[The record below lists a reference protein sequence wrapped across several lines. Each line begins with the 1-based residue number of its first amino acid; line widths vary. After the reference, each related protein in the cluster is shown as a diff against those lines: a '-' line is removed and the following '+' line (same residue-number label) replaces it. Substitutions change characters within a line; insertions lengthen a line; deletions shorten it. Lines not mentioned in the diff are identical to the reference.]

1 MPATRRRRRRSLS
14 DEERADRR
22 EAERKLMAEA
32 VAQLRSS
39 EGWQRWLRVRR
50 YFHSYSLHNQL
61 LIAFQ
66 RPGATRVAGF
76 RRWLQLGYA
85 VRKGERGIR
94 IWAPRPPSKRKLEEW
109 RKAGADPELEPRV
122 FFRLVSVFDRSQVDP
137 LPEFPGGPVEL
148 DPPIH
153 PVEGD
158 SLAGLFEPLVKFG
171 ASIGYAVAIEEIPG
185 SALGYCQPQRY
196 RIGVEAVS
204 ESFSPNAQ
212 VAVAIHELAHALVR
226 CERLAEDP
234 DLTYSQEEVVVEAVN
249 FSVCSAVGLD
259 TSSWSVPYMAIYG
272 EGAEVERYA
281 QLIDRLAS
289 RLEDVA
295 LAALRG
301 EFADHKGHQLAE
313 AA

>member
-1 MPATRRRRRRSLS
+1 M
-14 DEERADRR
+14 ADAI
-22 EAERKLMAEA
+22 E
-32 VAQLRSS
+32 QLRSS

-50 YFHSYSLHNQL
+50 HFHSYSLHNQL

-94 IWAPRPPSKRKLEEW
+94 IWAPCPPSKKKLRQW
-109 RKAGADPELEPRV
+109 REAGADPDQKPRT

-148 DPPIH
+148 DPPIQ

-158 SLAGLFEPLVKFG
+158 SLAGLFRPLAEFA
-171 ASIGYAVAIEEIPG
+171 ASIGYTVAVEEIAG
-185 SALGYCQPQRY
+185 SALGYCQSQR
-196 RIGVEAVS
+196 RHIGVEAAS
-204 ESFSPNAQ
+204 EDFSPNAQ
-212 VAVAIHELAHALVR
+212 VGVEIHELAHAFVR
-226 CERLAEDP
+226 CDRREEDP
-234 DLTYSQEEVVVEAVN
+234 PLTYAQEEVVVESVA

-259 TSSWSVPYMAIYG
+259 TSAWSVPYMATWG
-272 EGAEVERYA
+272 EGVEVERYA

-289 RLEDVA
+289 RLEDAA
-295 LAALRG
+295 LAALP
-301 EFADHKGHQLAE
+301 AE
-313 AA
+313 PASAGDGAHHLPQAA